1 MERGTAETMGAGGD
15 LLHGKEDKH
24 EGGDLLLPGP
34 RTQGHREPAGLCG
47 QKSDSRGFAHPL
59 TLRTHDPPRAD

>member
-24 EGGDLLLPGP
+24 EGGDLLLP
-34 RTQGHREPAGLCG
+34 RATY
-47 QKSDSRGFAHPL
+47 
-59 TLRTHDPPRAD
+59 PRASGAGPGSAVRSPTAEASPTP